1 MNLLTRL
8 HILPPPDRRFGFW
21 RTVLLYL
28 LAVIVMLVLSNTAL
42 SGMIGGDLLR
52 NVVSLLLALPSL
64 LVPLLWNR
72 SAVKAGAPGFLAVWA
87 SRIRAI
93 ASVAFVFGT
102 ALALI
107 LAVENRRAASAWK
120 ALETDLKSRGEPLR
134 FTDLAGPPI
143 PPEQNFAEH
152 PLMAGILSYTETNDA
167 RGLPT
172 FRWTWTGQKKQRE
185 LSDALRFPEIPTPE
199 TKEGKK
205 LRRTGPDLVALSEVL
220 KTGTNMYRTSVT
232 DPVTGD
238 SSLTN
243 KLFNLPIPP
252 PDMAPA
258 QAVLFVLEAKR
269 PLFDQIAEAARRP
282 GSRFDIRYD
291 DGPNALLPHLA
302 LHKAMAVQ
310 LRTRIAARIGTGD
323 AKGAMEDIDTILRL
337 AEKLDG
343 DPTMISYLVRVAV
356 QTIAVSGFWEGA
368 TAHAWSDAQLAE
380 FQRRFDGI
388 RQRDPLVR
396 AFRGERLFGKTAFEM
411 LREGR
416 LDYGMLA
423 GNDGESDPRVGMVR
437 LFPSSWLLQNQ
448 IHHTRLL
455 DGVTSILLKADPERC
470 VASAEVGR
478 GMNDLED
485 AFFVGKGKG
494 FMPYRIL
501 ADMLTPALARTHVKA
516 DRMLTVTRLA
526 SAAAALERHRL
537 ATGSYPKALA
547 ELAPRFAATVP
558 TDPMTGQ
565 PFGYRL
571 EGDGTFTL
579 YGMGPNKKDDNGVF
593 EAKSGGGDLDW
604 VWPPARL
611 TEERRLF

>member
-1 MNLLTRL
+1 MNFLIRF
-8 HILPPPDRRFGFW
+8 HILPPRDRRFGFW
-21 RTVLLYL
+21 RTVLVYL
-28 LAVIVMLVLSNTAL
+28 LAVIALMLVTSVLDA
-42 SGMIGGDLLR
+42 GLLEQDSQR
-52 NVVSLLLALPSL
+52 FAASLLLAVPSL
-64 LVPLLWNR
+64 LVAFFWNR

-87 SRIRAI
+87 SRIRVI
-93 ASVAFVFGT
+93 ASVAFVFAT

-107 LAVENRRAASAWK
+107 LAVENRRAAKAWQN
-120 ALETDLKSRGEPLR
+120 LEADLKSRGEPLR
-134 FTDLAGPPI
+134 FIEQAGPPI
-143 PPEQNFAEH
+143 PPEQNFADH
-152 PLMAGILSYTETNDA
+152 PLMAGILSYAETNDA
-167 RGLPT
+167 RGKRV
-172 FRWTWTGQKKQRE
+172 FRWTGQKKQQE
-185 LSDALRFPEIPTPE
+185 LTESLRFPEIPTPE

-205 LRRTGPDLVALSEVL
+205 LRRTGPDLVALAEVL
-220 KTGTNMYRTSVT
+220 KTGTNMYRTSVN

-238 SSLTN
+238 SGLTN

-252 PDMAPA
+252 SDMPPA
-258 QAVLFVLEAKR
+258 QAVLFALEAKR
-269 PLFDQIAEAARRP
+269 ALFDQIADAARRP
-282 GSRFDIRYD
+282 GCRYDIRYD

-302 LHKAMAVQ
+302 VHKSMAVQ

-323 AKGAMEDIDTILRL
+323 SKGAMEDIDTILRL

-356 QTIAVSGFWEGA
+356 QTIGVSGFWEGA
-368 TAHAWSDAQLAE
+368 AAHAWSDAQLVE

-411 LREGR
+411 MREGR
-416 LDYGMLA
+416 LDSEML
-423 GNDGESDPRVGMVR
+423 GSPDGESDPQVAMIR
-437 LFPSSWLLQNQ
+437 LFPNCWLLQNQ

-470 VASAEVGR
+470 VASAEVGQ

-485 AFFVGKGKG
+485 AFFVGNGKG

-501 ADMLTPALARTHVKA
+501 ADLLTPALAKTHVKA
-516 DRMLTVTRLA
+516 DRVLTVTRLA
-526 SAAAALERHRL
+526 SAVAALERHRI
-537 ATGSYPKALA
+537 ATGSYPKTLA

-558 TDPMTGQ
+558 TDPMTSQ

-571 EGDGTFTL
+571 EGDGNFTL
-579 YGMGPNKKDDNGVF
+579 YGMGPNKKDDHGVF
-593 EAKSGGGDLDW
+593 EAKIGGGDLDW
-604 VWPPARL
+604 VWPPARP

>member
-21 RTVLLYL
+21 RTVVLYL
-28 LAVIVMLVLSNTAL
+28 LAVIVMLVLSNTVLA
-42 SGMIGGDLLR
+42 GMIDGDLQR
-52 NVVSLLLALPSL
+52 NLVSLLLALPSL

-87 SRIRAI
+87 SRIRVI
-93 ASVAFVFGT
+93 ASVAFVAGT

-107 LAVENRRAASAWK
+107 LAVENRRAAKGWQN
-120 ALETDLKSRGEPLR
+120 LEADLKSRGEPLR
-134 FTDLAGPPI
+134 FIEMVGPPI
-143 PPEQNFAEH
+143 PPDQNFADH
-152 PLMAGILSYTETNDA
+152 PLMAGIHSYTETNDH
-167 RGLPT
+167 RGLKV
-172 FRWTWTGQKKQRE
+172 FRWTGQKKQQE
-185 LSDALRFPEIPTPE
+185 LTEALRFPEIPTPE

-220 KTGTNMYRTSVT
+220 KAGTNTYRTSVT

-238 SSLTN
+238 SQLAN
-243 KLFNLPIPP
+243 KLFNLPVPP
-252 PDMAPA
+252 ADMPPA
-258 QAVLFVLEAKR
+258 QAVLFSLEAKR
-269 PLFDQIAEAARRP
+269 AVFDQIADAVRRP
-282 GSRFDIRYD
+282 GSRYDIRYD

-302 LHKAMAVQ
+302 LHKSMAVQ
-310 LRTRIAARIGTGD
+310 LRTRVAARIGTGD
-323 AKGAMEDIDTILRL
+323 SKGAMEDIDTILRL

-368 TAHAWSDAQLAE
+368 AAHAWSDAQLLE
-380 FQRRFDGI
+380 FQKRFDGI

-411 LREGR
+411 MREGR
-416 LDYGMLA
+416 LGSDML
-423 GNDGESDPRVGMVR
+423 GSPDGESDPQIAMIR
-437 LFPSSWLLQNQ
+437 LFPSCWLLQNQ

-470 VASAEVGR
+470 VGSAEVGR

-501 ADMLTPALARTHVKA
+501 ADMLTPALAKTHVKA
-516 DRMLTVTRLA
+516 DRILTVTRLA
-526 SAAAALERHRL
+526 SAVAALERHRL
-537 ATGSYPKALA
+537 ATGSYPKKLA
-547 ELAPRFAATVP
+547 ELAPRLAATVP
-558 TDPMTGQ
+558 PDPMTGQ

-571 EGDGTFTL
+571 ETDGTFTL

-593 EAKSGGGDLDW
+593 ESKIGGGDLDW

>member
-1 MNLLTRL
+1 MNFLVRF
-8 HILPPPDRRFGFW
+8 HILPPRDRRFGFW
-21 RTVLLYL
+21 RTVLVYL
-28 LAVIVMLVLSNTAL
+28 LSVIALMVVTSVLGA
-42 SGMIGGDLLR
+42 GLLER
-52 NVVSLLLALPSL
+52 DSQRFAASLLLAVPSL
-64 LVPLLWNR
+64 LVAFFWNR

-87 SRIRAI
+87 SRIRVI
-93 ASVAFVFGT
+93 ASVAFVAGT

-107 LAVENRRAASAWK
+107 LAVENRRAAKGWQN
-120 ALETDLKSRGEPLR
+120 LEADLKSRGEPLR
-134 FTDLAGPPI
+134 FIEMAGPPI
-143 PPEQNFAEH
+143 PPDQNFADH
-152 PLMAGILSYTETNDA
+152 PLMAGILSYTETNDH
-167 RGLPT
+167 RGLKV
-172 FRWTWTGQKKQRE
+172 FRWTGQKKQQE

-220 KTGTNMYRTSVT
+220 KAGTNTYRTSVT

-238 SSLTN
+238 SQLVN
-243 KLFNLPIPP
+243 KPFNLPVPP
-252 PDMAPA
+252 ADMPPA
-258 QAVLFVLEAKR
+258 QAVLFSLEAKR
-269 PLFDQIAEAARRP
+269 AVFDQIADAVRRP
-282 GSRFDIRYD
+282 GSRYDIRYD

-302 LHKAMAVQ
+302 LHKSMAVQ
-310 LRTRIAARIGTGD
+310 LRTRVAARIGTGD
-323 AKGAMEDIDTILRL
+323 SKGAMEDIDTILRL

-368 TAHAWSDAQLAE
+368 AAHAWSDAQLLE
-380 FQRRFDGI
+380 FQKRFDGI

-411 LREGR
+411 MREGR
-416 LDYGMLA
+416 LDLESLGSP
-423 GNDGESDPRVGMVR
+423 DGESDPQVAVVR
-437 LFPSSWLLQNQ
+437 LFPKSWMLQNQ
-448 IHHTRLL
+448 IRHTRLM
-455 DGVTSILLKADPERC
+455 DGVVSILLKADPERC

-478 GMNDLED
+478 GMNNLED

-526 SAAAALERHRL
+526 SAVAALERHRL
-537 ATGSYPKALA
+537 ATGSYPKTLA
-547 ELAPRFAATVP
+547 ELAPRFAANVP

-571 EGDGTFTL
+571 ETDGTFTL

-593 EAKSGGGDLDW
+593 ESKIGGGDLDW
-604 VWPPARL
+604 VWPPARP

>member
-21 RTVLLYL
+21 RTALLYL
-28 LAVIVMLVLSNTAL
+28 LAVIVMLVLSNTVLA
-42 SGMIGGDLLR
+42 GMIDGDLQR
-52 NVVSLLLALPSL
+52 NLVSLLLALPSL

-93 ASVAFVFGT
+93 ASVAFVFST

-120 ALETDLKSRGEPLR
+120 ALESDLKSRGEPLR
-134 FTDLAGPPI
+134 FADLAGPPI
-143 PPEQNFAEH
+143 PPEQNFADH

-172 FRWTWTGQKKQRE
+172 FRWTWTGQKKQQE

-252 PDMAPA
+252 PDMPPA
-258 QAVLFVLEAKR
+258 QAVLFTLEAKR
-269 PLFDQIAEAARRP
+269 AIFDQIAEAVRRP

-302 LHKAMAVQ
+302 LHKSMAVQ

-423 GNDGESDPRVGMVR
+423 GNDGEADPRVGMVR

-455 DGVTSILLKADPERC
+455 DGVTAILLKADPERC
-470 VASAEVGR
+470 VGSAGIGQ
-478 GMNDLED
+478 GMNNLED
-485 AFFVGKGKG
+485 AFFIGKGKG

-526 SAAAALERHRL
+526 SAVAALERHRL
-537 ATGSYPKALA
+537 ATGSYPKTLA

-565 PFGYRL
+565 PFGYRW

-593 EAKSGGGDLDW
+593 EGQGGGDLDW